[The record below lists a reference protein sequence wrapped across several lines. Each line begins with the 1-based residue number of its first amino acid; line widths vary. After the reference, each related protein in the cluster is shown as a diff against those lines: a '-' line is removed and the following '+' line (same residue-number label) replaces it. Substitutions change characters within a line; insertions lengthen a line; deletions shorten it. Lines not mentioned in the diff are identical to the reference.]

1 MSTVP
6 APVGRVARVLRVGL
20 TGGIGSG
27 KSTAGRRFAR
37 LGAVLVDSDV
47 LAREA
52 VAPGTDGLAEV
63 VAAFGDGVLGPDGAL
78 DRPAL
83 AAIVFADPRA
93 RERLNAVVHPRVRD
107 RTEALV
113 AAAGPDAIVVQDVPL
128 LVETGSP
135 AAFALVVVVHA
146 DADTRVRRLVEARGM
161 SADDARARIAAQAD
175 DATRRAAA
183 DVWLD
188 NSHTPGDLEAAVD
201 GLWHRRLVPFAANLR
216 DRRPVLPASAAPV
229 APDPGWAAAG
239 ARLAE
244 RVARAAG
251 DAARGAAHVGPTA
264 VPGLPAADVLDAH
277 LAVAPGADPA
287 TVAAGLAAAGFP
299 PARPGPGRP
308 GSGRPGSG
316 RPGPARHG
324 REERTGL
331 RGSGGTRAPT
341 RGVRFGCACPRPAH
355 RRGVLRSCEREW
367 LRADAAAR
375 ARYVAV
381 VDAAGRGRG
390 RGAAPLRD
398 RRRHPSGGLG
408 RIVGVVAVVGR
419 NRTP

>member
-1 MSTVP
+1 
-6 APVGRVARVLRVGL
+6 VGL

-63 VAAFGDGVLGPDGAL
+63 VAVFGDGVLGPDGAL

-93 RERLNAVVHPRVRD
+93 RERLNAIVHPRVRD

-113 AAAGPDAIVVQDVPL
+113 AAAQPDAVVVQDVPL

-146 DADTRVRRLVEARGM
+146 DADTRMRRLVEARGM
-161 SADDARARIAAQAD
+161 SADDARARITAQAD
-175 DATRRAAA
+175 DAARRAAA

-188 NSHTPGDLEAAVD
+188 NSGVPGALEAVVD
-201 GLWHRRLVPFAANLR
+201 ELWHRRLVPFAANLR
-216 DRRPVLPASAAPV
+216 DRRPVLPVSTDLV

-239 ARLAE
+239 VRLAE

-251 DAARGAAHVGPTA
+251 ADARGVAHVGPTA
-264 VPGLPAADVLDAH
+264 VPGLPAADVLDAQ
-277 LAVAPGADPA
+277 LALAPGTDPA
-287 TVAAGLAAAGFP
+287 TVVAGLAAAGFP
-299 PARPGPGRP
+299 RLGADGPAGEWRHAGADPGRP
-308 GSGRPGSG
+308 VRVHVSRAGSPSW
-316 RPGPARHG
+316 
-324 REERTGL
+324 
-331 RGSGGTRAPT
+331 RAALLQ
-341 RGVRFGCACPRPAH
+341 RA
-355 RRGVLRSCEREW
+355 W

-381 VDAAGRGRG
+381 SALPGAAGDAARHRLAVDAVTRAEDWAASSGWSPSLDGAG
-390 RGAAPLRD
+390 
-398 RRRHPSGGLG
+398 HPGL
-408 RIVGVVAVVGR
+408 VV
-419 NRTP
+419 T

>member
-1 MSTVP
+1 M
-6 APVGRVARVLRVGL
+6 LRVGL

-27 KSTAGRRFAR
+27 KSTAAHRFAL

-52 VAPGTDGLAEV
+52 VAPGTDGLTEV
-63 VAAFGDGVLGPDGAL
+63 VAAFGDGVVGPDGAL

-146 DADTRVRRLVEARGM
+146 DAETRVRRLVEARGM

-175 DATRRAAA
+175 DAARRAAA

-188 NSHTPGDLEAAVD
+188 NSGAPGDLEAAVD

-216 DRRPVLPASAAPV
+216 DRRPVLPASADPV

-239 ARLAE
+239 RGSPSAWRGR
-244 RVARAAG
+244 RVPPRAG
-251 DAARGAAHVGPTA
+251 RRTS
-264 VPGLPAADVLDAH
+264 
-277 LAVAPGADPA
+277 
-287 TVAAGLAAAGFP
+287 
-299 PARPGPGRP
+299 ARPPCPGCP
-308 GSGRPGSG
+308 PPTSSTPTS
-316 RPGPARHG
+316 PS
-324 REERTGL
+324 L
-331 RGSGGTRAPT
+331 RAPT
-341 RGVRFGCACPRPAH
+341 RPRSRPGWPPPGSRRSARTAAARYRDGPDRDGTGRGSGRAAGEWWHAGADPGRPVRVRVSRAGSPAW
-355 RRGVLRSCEREW
+355 RAALLEREW

-375 ARYVAV
+375 ARYIAV
-381 VDAAGRGRG
+381 STLPGAAGDAA
-390 RGAAPLRD
+390 
-398 RRRHPSGGLG
+398 RRHFAADAVTRAEDWAASSGWSPSLDGTGHPDA
-408 RIVGVVAVVGR
+408 R
-419 NRTP
+419 